1 MVSRT
6 RSAESP
12 STPADRGPA
21 GHKAARTSAKG
32 EDTRRRLV
40 LAARTL
46 LAEDG
51 HGAFTTRNVATL
63 SGVSHGM
70 CHYHFA
76 DRTELLLSVIEDVR
90 ADWILPY
97 EAAVEGSDYQR
108 AANRVVEL
116 LTQPEGDDLARL
128 HAALHWIA
136 LSDRKVRAALQAEY
150 VRWQNVFVRLFE
162 LLARQSRS
170 TVDVTPAA
178 TALAAA
184 ADGLAAMDSLGT
196 GVDSRAAIRQLF
208 SALEQ
213 SITNVTPGARTAPGS

>member
-1 MVSRT
+1 MTPVDRVP
-6 RSAESP
+6 AEHN
-12 STPADRGPA
+12 T
-21 GHKAARTSAKG
+21 ARTSAKG

-51 HGAFTTRNVATL
+51 HGAFTTRNVAAL

-76 DRTELLLSVIEDVR
+76 DRTELLLSVIDDVR

-97 EAAVEGSDYQR
+97 EAAVEESDYR
-108 AANRVVEL
+108 SSANRIVEL

-128 HAALHWIA
+128 HAGLHWLA
-136 LSDRKVRAALQAEY
+136 LSDAQVRTALQAEY
-150 VRWQNVFVRLFE
+150 VRWQNVFLRLFG
-162 LLARQSRS
+162 LLARESES
-170 TVDVTPAA
+170 SVDVTPAA
-178 TALAAA
+178 AALAAA

-196 GVDSRAAIRQLF
+196 GVDSGAAIRCLF
-208 SALEQ
+208 SSLEQ
-213 SITNVTPGARTAPGS
+213 SITNATTSGRTAPMS

>member
-1 MVSRT
+1 MATRT
-6 RSAESP
+6 DYAASP
-12 STPADRGPA
+12 TTPGDHRRA
-21 GHKAARTSAKG
+21 GQAAPRTSAKG
-32 EDTRRRLV
+32 DDTRRRLV

-51 HGAFTTRNVATL
+51 RGAFTTRNVAAL

-76 DRTELLLSVIEDVR
+76 DRTELLLAVIDDVR

-97 EAAVEGSDYQR
+97 EAAVEGPDYR
-108 AANRVVEL
+108 GAADRIVQL
-116 LTQPEGDDLARL
+116 LTQPEGDALARL
-128 HAALHWIA
+128 HAALHWLA
-136 LSDRKVRAALQAEY
+136 LSDAGVLAALQAEY
-150 VRWQNVFVRLFE
+150 VRWQTVFSRLFE
-162 LLARQSRS
+162 RLASESGS

-178 TALAAA
+178 AALAAA

-196 GVDSRAAIRQLF
+196 GVNSEAAIRHLF

-213 SITNVTPGARTAPGS
+213 SISDTA